1 MGECYSWTL
10 SDRETVSGLKPK
22 TDNISSCNMLLADLS
37 ALRYGFHCMPIVP
50 NGLPL
55 KQKAEIKEAWRGG
68 WSGELWST
76 RYNV

>member
-22 TDNISSCNMLLADLS
+22 TDNISLCDMLLADLA
-37 ALRYGFHCMPIVP
+37 ALRCGFHCMPIVP

-55 KQKAEIKEAWRGG
+55 KQKAEIKEPRGGG
-68 WSGELWST
+68 WSVELVGQ
-76 RYNV
+76 YI